1 MDSVFSTDDLPPHAR
16 YGAWRDAI
24 CDVYV
29 NVEVCAND
37 PENYRGYIRE
47 ARFGDV
53 TLTDILLSEQR
64 IRRDRRHIARLDKD
78 CCYVQLLHSGTLDVL
93 QRGETLRSNPAC
105 GAIFSAAEQY
115 ELQVRGE
122 VRSFYLELPRDAFA
136 QRFPQQRIPVSAA
149 INTTRGIGRVVTE
162 FCATLAS
169 ESSRVTGEQR
179 RSLGGQVMD
188 LLALAL
194 MAPPED
200 SGIADASVRT
210 ARLRAVQRWI
220 EANLAEP
227 DLSLQRIAAANGISV
242 RYLHVLFEGT
252 GMSVSE
258 WIQYRRLQLAHDRLA
273 RGQARSITEL
283 AFDLGFS
290 SSAHFST
297 LFRRRFGVAPRDVWR
312 PPARPDSQTGGD
324 GHLPPRTAA

>member
-29 NVEVCAND
+29 NVEVRAAD
-37 PENYRGYIRE
+37 PANYRGYIRE

-53 TLTDILLSEQR
+53 SMTDILLSEQR
-64 IRRDRRHIARLDKD
+64 IRRDRQHIARLDKD
-78 CCYVQLLHSGTLDVL
+78 CCYVQLLHAGTLDVL
-93 QRGETLRSNPAC
+93 QRGETLRSNPAR
-105 GAIFSAAEQY
+105 GAIFSATEQY

-136 QRFPQQRIPVSAA
+136 QRFPQERIPVSAA
-149 INTTRGIGRVVTE
+149 INTTCGIGRVVTE
-162 FCATLAS
+162 FCAALAS
-169 ESSRVTGEQR
+169 ESARVKDEQR
-179 RSLGGQVMD
+179 HSLGRQVMD
-188 LLALAL
+188 ILALAL
-194 MAPPED
+194 MATAGD
-200 SGIADASVRT
+200 DTMADGSVRA
-210 ARLRAVQRWI
+210 ARRRAVQRWI
-220 EANLAEP
+220 EGHLAEP
-227 DLSLQRIAAANGISV
+227 DLSLQRIATANGMSV

-258 WIQYRRLQLAHDRLA
+258 WIQCRRLQLAHDRLTQ
-273 RGQARSITEL
+273 GQARSITEL

-312 PPARPDSQTGGD
+312 GSVPSDYPSGD
-324 GHLPPRTAA
+324 GGRLPPRTAV